1 LASEEKNEK
10 NTDMEKV
17 TKILKERKD
26 GSIQS
31 FWISTEKLEKQFSSY
46 QAQNKRVSLRDFARY

>member
-1 LASEEKNEK
+1 
-10 NTDMEKV
+10 MEKV

-31 FWISTEKLEKQFSSY
+31 FWISSEKLEKQFSSY
-46 QAQNKRVSLRDFARY
+46 QAQNKRVPFPDLSRY

>member
-1 LASEEKNEK
+1 LTSEEKNEK

-31 FWISTEKLEKQFSSY
+31 FL
-46 QAQNKRVSLRDFARY
+46 